1 METTRTFMI
10 ACKEIKKDEQKFIAS
25 TAKINGMWY
34 KIKFTK
40 ECETAP
46 RKKGLYDLTV
56 DLKDVSIQKGKKYTN
71 KKGEEKI
78 ENDTL
83 WISKTKNLRKYTDEE
98 LEKRNIEALS
108 KVFYINDDIND
119 DDAPF

>member
-10 ACKEIKKDEQKFIAS
+10 ACKEIKNNEQKFIAS
-25 TAKINGMWY
+25 TAKINGKWY

-56 DLKDVSIQKGKKYTN
+56 DLKDISIQKGKKYTN

-83 WISKTKNLRKYTDEE
+83 WINKTTNLRKYTEEE
-98 LEKRNIEALS
+98 LEKRNMEALS
-108 KVFYINDDIND
+108 EVFDID
-119 DDAPF
+119 EDELPF